1 MVGRKEKIILIFTL
15 FFVFMSSFAHENS
28 ENRVKERKKSSFFV
42 SYGIKGGFN
51 SSMFLIDRF
60 VVNGATV
67 QEIENN
73 YRLGYNLS
81 AFARFNINRHFI
93 QLGPEI
99 SIINSE
105 IKFDKKA
112 SQHPDVVPDYA
123 SIISNIKSINVPL
136 VYGYNIVD
144 ESPYSLSIFTG
155 PVFKYIWRNK
165 SNIDFVNFSPLNIQ
179 EALSPFALNL
189 TVGLSVK
196 ISYIFF
202 DFAYEIGL
210 NNISK
215 EIKAYNL
222 GSQVNGDF
230 NFDRRNNTLSFSF
243 GCSF

>member
-1 MVGRKEKIILIFTL
+1 MVGRKEKIAVLLML
-15 FFVFMSSFAHENS
+15 FFIFISSFAQENS
-28 ENRVKERKKSSFFV
+28 IEIRKRKKSSFFV

-93 QLGPEI
+93 QFGPDI

-105 IKFDKKA
+105 IKFDKKG
-112 SQHPDVVPDYA
+112 SQHPDVIPDYA

-155 PVFKYIWRNK
+155 PVFKHIWRNK
-165 SNIDFVNFSPLNIQ
+165 SNIDFVNFSSLNIQ
-179 EALSPFALNL
+179 EDLSPFALNL

-215 EIKAYNL
+215 EITAYNL
-222 GSQVNGDF
+222 DNQINGDF